1 MNLGIKNKYALVT
14 GGSHGIGRSI
24 ALALADEG
32 CNVAICGRNK
42 ERLAIVSQ
50 EINKKGVQCII
61 LQADATEVS
70 RVDEIMNTII
80 ESWGTVHIVIN
91 NVGGGGSWGDSVIEN
106 APEKIWVDVFN
117 KNTLTAIR
125 FTTKAIPFMRKQKW
139 GRIVSVSSIYGKE
152 AGGMPWYN
160 LAKSAQISLMK
171 TLSSQ
176 HYLARDNI
184 TFNCV
189 APGPI
194 MIPDTGWEKMMKKDP
209 IAFKKLVDDVPLGR
223 LGSPEEV
230 ACVVAFLCSEPARYV
245 NGATIPI
252 DGGLSKSF

>member
-1 MNLGIKNKYALVT
+1 MGNSSY
-14 GGSHGIGRSI
+14 
-24 ALALADEG
+24 
-32 CNVAICGRNK
+32 C
-42 ERLAIVSQ
+42 
-50 EINKKGVQCII
+50 
-61 LQADATEVS
+61 
-70 RVDEIMNTII
+70 
-80 ESWGTVHIVIN
+80 IN

>member
-80 ESWGTVHIVIN
+80 ESWGTVHIV
-91 NVGGGGSWGDSVIEN
+91 
-106 APEKIWVDVFN
+106 
-117 KNTLTAIR
+117 
-125 FTTKAIPFMRKQKW
+125 
-139 GRIVSVSSIYGKE
+139 
-152 AGGMPWYN
+152 
-160 LAKSAQISLMK
+160 
-171 TLSSQ
+171 
-176 HYLARDNI
+176 
-184 TFNCV
+184 
-189 APGPI
+189 
-194 MIPDTGWEKMMKKDP
+194 
-209 IAFKKLVDDVPLGR
+209 
-223 LGSPEEV
+223 
-230 ACVVAFLCSEPARYV
+230 
-245 NGATIPI
+245 
-252 DGGLSKSF
+252 